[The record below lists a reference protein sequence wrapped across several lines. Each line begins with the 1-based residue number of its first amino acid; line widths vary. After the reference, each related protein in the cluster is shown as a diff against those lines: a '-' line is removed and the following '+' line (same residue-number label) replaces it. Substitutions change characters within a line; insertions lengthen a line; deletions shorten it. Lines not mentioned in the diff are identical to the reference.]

1 MGATLGSIERRCQ
14 TGTMSRK
21 RKPNRKRQG
30 GRVTAPKQAR
40 GLDGAGSTPAELD
53 LGWAAPSR
61 SDAGW
66 SGRGGTGAGD
76 SESEPDVHSVFAAMA
91 EAIGQR
97 RDAHPAEA
105 EELASEFVSIMAMAA
120 AGADDDDEFGSASP
134 GPDDRRRGLEM
145 VGVAVSLLAET
156 ERVRPRADYVDCL
169 RALVPFVDAAT
180 ADEVRTVL
188 ERADARSNAPAWAD
202 AIWRATPT
210 GAWRAGDRL
219 GDALNLGI
227 ELAWPGEWENRVLF
241 GSLILTEG
249 PFVNDLV
256 LATLD
261 EFTEVYVPGTG
272 YLVGP
277 GDRPYLADAI
287 RYLEPADVGETA
299 RALRDGIAIA
309 GADAEAP
316 LQPGFDSLAP
326 LAGLVLDTITLAPP
340 ADVPRSSD
348 AERAAAASA
357 FLASPEAAGLTDG
370 AAGLNDGTGGDGDSG
385 ESEVRELVERF
396 FDYVEQRSDGDVHRW
411 SPAVVAAF
419 VDWYL
424 RTEITSEG
432 DDEALMR
439 VVGAWIRY
447 THRHKE
453 WPASITDEALL
464 RLETH
469 LNPGVDPAELWEQSL
484 GDGIEALAAGLG
496 FELADEDS
504 AFPLFDEPG
513 TPSGDASSEW

>member
-1 MGATLGSIERRCQ
+1 M
-14 TGTMSRK
+14 
-21 RKPNRKRQG
+21 
-30 GRVTAPKQAR
+30 
-40 GLDGAGSTPAELD
+40 
-53 LGWAAPSR
+53 
-61 SDAGW
+61 
-66 SGRGGTGAGD
+66 
-76 SESEPDVHSVFAAMA
+76 
-91 EAIGQR
+91 
-97 RDAHPAEA
+97 
-105 EELASEFVSIMAMAA
+105 
-120 AGADDDDEFGSASP
+120 
-134 GPDDRRRGLEM
+134 
-145 VGVAVSLLAET
+145 
-156 ERVRPRADYVDCL
+156 
-169 RALVPFVDAAT
+169 
-180 ADEVRTVL
+180 
-188 ERADARSNAPAWAD
+188 
-202 AIWRATPT
+202 
-210 GAWRAGDRL
+210 
-219 GDALNLGI
+219 
-227 ELAWPGEWENRVLF
+227 LF

-326 LAGLVLDTITLAPP
+326 LARLVLDTITLAPP

-396 FDYVEQRSDGDVHRW
+396 FDYVEPRSDVDVHRW
-411 SPAVVAAF
+411 FPPVVAAF

-424 RTEITSEG
+424 RTEITS
-432 DDEALMR
+432 
-439 VVGAWIRY
+439 
-447 THRHKE
+447 
-453 WPASITDEALL
+453 
-464 RLETH
+464 
-469 LNPGVDPAELWEQSL
+469 
-484 GDGIEALAAGLG
+484 
-496 FELADEDS
+496 
-504 AFPLFDEPG
+504 
-513 TPSGDASSEW
+513 